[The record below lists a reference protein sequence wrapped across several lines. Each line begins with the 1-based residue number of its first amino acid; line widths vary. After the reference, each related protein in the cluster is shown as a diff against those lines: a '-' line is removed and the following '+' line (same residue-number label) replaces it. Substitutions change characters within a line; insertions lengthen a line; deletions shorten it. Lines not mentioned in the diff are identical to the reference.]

1 MTRILDEILAKRGLD
16 KSFLTPKYEDLFDPF
31 LMLGMKEAVAR
42 IEAARNKGEK
52 IIIYGDYDAD
62 GVTASAVCYEA
73 LKSFGCEEIEI
84 MLPNRFRDGYGLN
97 PPIVPVILEKGAKLV
112 VTVDC
117 GSGSEE
123 AIAQLKKAGVD
134 TVVTDHHEIPKIPK
148 SAVAVVNPHRRGE
161 KYGQNMAGVGV
172 AFTLA
177 RALNRQKNGG
187 KYDGQ
192 EKWLLDLVLL
202 GTICDSM
209 LLRDENRIMSYYG
222 MVVLGKTR
230 RRGLQEL
237 AKVAK
242 VDLSKL
248 STHAIGFQLGPR
260 INAAGRMK
268 SADVALGLV
277 QAESRAEAIAAA
289 NELDGLN
296 AERREAQ
303 DKAVKEIAVDEK
315 DAVIVVR
322 GEWHEGILG
331 IIAGRLLEIYQKPT
345 FVLTELEGGVLK
357 GSGRS
362 FGEFSLAEA
371 LQHLPEDILLSGGGH
386 AGACGLSIKKK
397 DYVRFKKEINQYYA
411 SLELKNQERF
421 LKQQSDI
428 ILNDFAELTPEL
440 YDEICK
446 LEPFGPGNE
455 EPIFEYSGVVTAKR
469 ILKDKHLSLELSDG
483 ERHLRLMDFYSSDAN
498 LAIETGKT
506 VRAQFTL
513 SKNEWG
519 GRVKIEGAIISLEEI

>member
-1 MTRILDEILAKRGLD
+1 
-16 KSFLTPKYEDLFDPF
+16 
-31 LMLGMKEAVAR
+31 
-42 IEAARNKGEK
+42 
-52 IIIYGDYDAD
+52 
-62 GVTASAVCYEA
+62 
-73 LKSFGCEEIEI
+73 
-84 MLPNRFRDGYGLN
+84 
-97 PPIVPVILEKGAKLV
+97 
-112 VTVDC
+112 
-117 GSGSEE
+117 
-123 AIAQLKKAGVD
+123 
-134 TVVTDHHEIPKIPK
+134 
-148 SAVAVVNPHRRGE
+148 
-161 KYGQNMAGVGV
+161 
-172 AFTLA
+172 
-177 RALNRQKNGG
+177 
-187 KYDGQ
+187 
-192 EKWLLDLVLL
+192 
-202 GTICDSM
+202 
-209 LLRDENRIMSYYG
+209 

-296 AERREAQ
+296 TKRREAQ

-315 DAVIVVR
+315 DAVIVVC

-371 LQHLPEDILLSGGGH
+371 LQHLPEDLLSSGGGH

-397 DYVRFKKEINQYYA
+397 DYARFKKEINQYYI
-411 SLELKNQERF
+411 SLNLKNQERF

-428 ILNDFAELTPEL
+428 VLKDFAELTPEL

-483 ERHLRLMDFYSSDAN
+483 ERHLRLMDFYSSEAN

-506 VRAQFTL
+506 VRVQFTL
-513 SKNEWG
+513 SRNEWG

>member
-1 MTRILDEILAKRGLD
+1 MTRILNEILAKRGLD

-42 IEAARNKGEK
+42 IEEARDRGEK
-52 IIIYGDYDAD
+52 IVIYGDYDAD

-73 LKSFGCEEIEI
+73 LKGFGCEDIEI

-177 RALNRQKNGG
+177 RALNRRKNGG
-187 KYDGQ
+187 KCDGQ

-296 AERREAQ
+296 TKRREAQ

-315 DAVIVVR
+315 DAVIVVC

-371 LQHLPEDILLSGGGH
+371 LQHLPEDLLSSGGGH

-397 DYVRFKKEINQYYA
+397 DYARFKKEINQYYI
-411 SLELKNQERF
+411 SLNLKNQERF

-428 ILNDFAELTPEL
+428 VLKDFAELTPEL

-483 ERHLRLMDFYSSDAN
+483 ERHLRLMDFYSSEAN

-506 VRAQFTL
+506 VRVQFTL
-513 SKNEWG
+513 SRNEWG